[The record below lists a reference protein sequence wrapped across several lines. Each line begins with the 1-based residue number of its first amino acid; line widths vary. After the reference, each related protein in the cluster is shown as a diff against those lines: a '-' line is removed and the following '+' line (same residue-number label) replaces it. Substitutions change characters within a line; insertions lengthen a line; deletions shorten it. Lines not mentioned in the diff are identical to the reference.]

1 MICNSSRMHQ
11 LWEGLSLEHRN
22 SQNGRIGN
30 FQSPFIDKKQQ
41 TKVTKMFKID
51 VLGTLG
57 TNQKLVA
64 TRGTQAQKKKKN
76 PPKKPQNWLSV
87 RELCGTVTYP
97 DCISCSQPSVGLGD
111 SRLYSWYVSTSTRR
125 SMTDL
130 ILQELRLFAL
140 TCLVPLWKIIKGL
153 ACILPDLV
161 TSLSPLADGT
171 TGRRGRVWRM
181 FKGKCIQVAQW

>member
-1 MICNSSRMHQ
+1 MEI
-11 LWEGLSLEHRN
+11 
-22 SQNGRIGN
+22 
-30 FQSPFIDKKQQ
+30 
-41 TKVTKMFKID
+41 
-51 VLGTLG
+51 
-57 TNQKLVA
+57 
-64 TRGTQAQKKKKN
+64 QKKKKN
-76 PPKKPQNWLSV
+76 PNTQNKLEKEEQSWKNHCLPDFRLYYKATVIKTIWYWQKKKKKPKKKTKNNPQSWLSV
-87 RELCGTVTYP
+87 RELCGIVTYP

-130 ILQELRLFAL
+130 ILQELKLFAL

-171 TGRRGRVWRM
+171 TGRGGRVWRM
-181 FKGKCIQVAQW
+181 FKGKCIQVAGW

>member
-1 MICNSSRMHQ
+1 MICNSGRMHQ

-41 TKVTKMFKID
+41 IEVTKMFKID
-51 VLGTLG
+51 FLGTLG

-64 TRGTQAQKKKKN
+64 TRGTHAQKKKK
-76 PPKKPQNWLSV
+76 KKIWLSV
-87 RELCGTVTYP
+87 RELCGIVTYP
-97 DCISCSQPSVGLGD
+97 DCISCSQPSVDLGD
-111 SRLYSWYVSTSTRR
+111 SRLYSWYVGTSTRR

-130 ILQELRLFAL
+130 IRQELRLFVL

-153 ACILPDLV
+153 ASILPDLV
-161 TSLSPLADGT
+161 TSFSPLADWI
-171 TGRRGRVWRM
+171 TGRRGCVWKT
-181 FKGKCIQVAQW
+181 FKGKCIQGAQW